1 MMIAEYVSLAKDLV
15 TLLAILIGS
24 ATAVFVYFQLAP
36 VLQLRIVPTWADE
49 RKEFLILRFEI
60 ENRSRVRI
68 FAPKGRIQVLKHD
81 IQPGAS
87 MSHWIPFREDAVK
100 PDERPRE
107 WREPVEIFKST
118 LDIYPG
124 ETISFERIYDCPE
137 DTVVVHAGLQVEL
150 ELSRWGRW
158 VTRKAEPW
166 RQTTTRFVAKHI
178 EKA

>member
-15 TLLAILIGS
+15 TILAILIGS

-36 VLQLRIVPTWADE
+36 VLSLRIVPTLADE
-49 RKEFLILRFEI
+49 RKRFLILRFEI
-60 ENRSRVRI
+60 ENKSRVRI
-68 FAPKGRIQVLKHD
+68 LTPKGRIQVLKHD
-81 IQPGAS
+81 IQPGAA
-87 MSHWIPFREDAVK
+87 MSQWVPFSKDAIK
-100 PDERPRE
+100 STEQPRE

-118 LDIYPG
+118 IDIYPG
-124 ETISFERIYDCPE
+124 EIISFERIYDCPE
-137 DTVVVHAGLQVEL
+137 DTVVIHAGLQVEL

-158 VTRKAEPW
+158 VTRKAKPW